1 MREKL
6 CPVSR
11 TEMGTSV
18 GKLSVDSLGDNGGID
33 GSQSQGKVVRFGIH
47 FKDWIKWIFR
57 GAGDSVRLK
66 ERNRD

>member
-47 FKDWIKWIFR
+47 FKD
-57 GAGDSVRLK
+57 
-66 ERNRD
+66 